1 VAAKLSLIARVRDR
15 ERTPG
20 IVLSTALALL
30 VLPPLIQV
38 LANPRQLF
46 ARVAPDT
53 FYYLVV
59 GRNAGLHASI
69 SFDGEHASNGFHPLW
84 QAFVSLL
91 YAFRLPGTGT
101 HWDLFYLVATGL
113 VLLALSLIC
122 LSGLF
127 RRPDGSLNPLFVLM
141 PVGAYAL
148 LVCAAWLAVPLQ
160 QIAAENYWEGG
171 DAVYGT
177 MWRDAN
183 GMESAAVVAA
193 YCWLLHACV
202 FWDWEHDS
210 ARAAK
215 LGGLLA
221 LLGFA
226 RLDHW
231 CFSILI
237 WAWLTLRAV
246 RSEASGAR
254 RRWFAMTVTFVAAVA
269 VYLFV
274 NELIFGS
281 AVPVSGRLKSSW
293 PMPTASNARALFE
306 LVGWIFGR
314 ARPPFFLIWR
324 ALQSALPALIA
335 LLSPL
340 ALLDVKTSGGALLVS
355 WAGPR
360 PRLSQS
366 LAVTALGVLVLHG
379 YDFFFVRIEHQG
391 NWYYPVSI
399 LFVSVLALQA
409 AERVRPW
416 VRERFGITGVRSHLV
431 ELSLCGALALLVLAF
446 YLRFDHIPGYHDA
459 FANFYFE
466 EAPRVRATFAANPP
480 RLLELDDGI
489 VAYATGFQAMSATG
503 SGLDL
508 EGARAFEQGTLV
520 QLALSR
526 GFDHVTSVVYL
537 DFAALGR
544 GPSPQALR
552 MFMLRSDV
560 NLSKAA
566 QLPLQLAYRAE
577 HGRFGIVKVN

>member
-1 VAAKLSLIARVRDR
+1 LIARVRDR
-15 ERTPG
+15 ERKPG
-20 IVLSTALALL
+20 FVLSTALALL

-59 GRNAGLHASI
+59 GRNAGLHGSI

-91 YAFRLPGTGT
+91 YALRLPGTGT
-101 HWDLFYLVATGL
+101 HWDLLYLVVTGL
-113 VLLALSLIC
+113 VLLAWSLIC
-122 LSGLF
+122 LSGVF

-141 PVGAYAL
+141 PVGVYAL
-148 LVCAAWLAVPLQ
+148 LVCAAWLAVPLE
-160 QIAAENYWEGG
+160 QIAADNYWEGG
-171 DAVYGT
+171 DPVYGT

-202 FWDWEHDS
+202 FWDWERDS

-237 WAWLTLRAV
+237 WAWLTLRAA
-246 RSEASGAR
+246 RSEAPGAR
-254 RRWFAMTVTFVAAVA
+254 GRWFAMTVTFVAGVA
-269 VYLFV
+269 AYLFV

-293 PMPTASNARALFE
+293 PMPTATNARALVE
-306 LVGWIFGR
+306 LVAWILGR

-324 ALQSALPALIA
+324 ALQSAVPALIA

-340 ALLDVKTSGGALLVS
+340 ALLEVKASGEAWIVS

-360 PRLSQS
+360 PRLSQA
-366 LAVTALGVLVLHG
+366 LAATALGVLVLHG

-391 NWYYPVSI
+391 NWYFPVST
-399 LFVSVLALQA
+399 LFVSLVALQA

-416 VRERFGITGVRSHLV
+416 VRERFGITRVRSQLV
-431 ELSLCGALALLVLAF
+431 ELSLCVAFALLGVAF
-446 YLRFDHIPGYHDA
+446 YLRFDRVPGYHDA
-459 FANFYFE
+459 FASFYFD

-508 EGARAFEQGTLV
+508 DAARAFEQGTLL
-520 QLALSR
+520 QLALAR
-526 GFDHVTSVVYL
+526 GFDHVTSLVYL
-537 DFAALGR
+537 DFAALGEEA
-544 GPSPQALR
+544 SPEALR
-552 MFMLRSDV
+552 TLMARSSV

-566 QLPLQLAYRAE
+566 EHRLQLAYRAK
-577 HGRFGIVKVN
+577 HGRFGIVKVD